1 MKRLITIINLSLLLI
16 TSTAFGYDWMAPD
29 RQVEANTVTA
39 MWDNRNVDET
49 ADSWNFIIPDAHAPM
64 WMNVDSI
71 YFDEAINFERYQ
83 YDAEISQ
90 VLIDTQS
97 VPVSAAIWLIGSAFL
112 VIVGS
117 KRN

>member
-16 TSTAFGYDWMAPD
+16 TSTAFGYDLMILDSPE
-29 RQVEANTVTA
+29 EANTVTA

-49 ADSWNFIIPDAHAPM
+49 ADSWSFTIPDARVPIR
-64 WMNVDSI
+64 MNVDSI
-71 YFDEAINFERYQ
+71 YSDEVFNFNWYK
-83 YDAEISQ
+83 YDAATSQ
-90 VLIDTQS
+90 VFIDDQS

-117 KRN
+117 KKN